1 MARKKRRVITEGAR
15 RMGRGSERVYAYTF
29 SSYQR
34 SIGPYPIKVGMTR
47 GSSAV
52 RRIAAQTGASNAETP
67 ILLLEISCE
76 NAARL
81 ERSLHSRLKS
91 RHISDVPGK
100 EWFRTTPAEIT
111 RHLRAIDPS
120 HVETFSQAVMVLV
133 GWLWRSVCAVTSGLW
148 RLFWWAWSTSG
159 RTNRQKR
166 SRRWKRVKRRAE
178 ETLAKGML
186 VLGLGLSIACI
197 GMCSTL

>member
-1 MARKKRRVITEGAR
+1 
-15 RMGRGSERVYAYTF
+15 MGRGSERVYAYTF

-34 SIGPYPIKVGMTR
+34 AAGPYPIKVGMTR
-47 GSSAV
+47 AGSAE
-52 RRIAAQTGASNAETP
+52 RRIAQQIGASNAETP

-76 NAARL
+76 NASLL
-81 ERSLHSRLKS
+81 ERSLHGRLKS

-120 HVETFSQAVMVLV
+120 HVETFGQAVMVLV

-148 RLFWWAWSTSG
+148 RLLCWMWKAGTRKG
-159 RTNRQKR
+159 R
-166 SRRWKRVKRRAE
+166 RRWKRRTKRALKRAE
-178 ETLAKGML
+178 ERVAKTL
-186 VLGLGLSIACI
+186 VFGLCLACLA
-197 GMCSTL
+197 GCSSL

>member
-34 SIGPYPIKVGMTR
+34 AAGPYPIKVGMTR
-47 GSSAV
+47 AGSAE
-52 RRIAAQTGASNAETP
+52 RRIAQQIGASNAETP

-76 NAARL
+76 SAPLL

-120 HVETFSQAVMVLV
+120 HVETFSQAVMVLM

-148 RLFWWAWSTSG
+148 QLLCWMWKAGTKKG
-159 RTNRQKR
+159 R
-166 SRRWKRVKRRAE
+166 RRWGRRYKRVKGRTEVVLKRALVIGLCLVC
-178 ETLAKGML
+178 LA
-186 VLGLGLSIACI
+186 V
-197 GMCSTL
+197 CSL

>member
-1 MARKKRRVITEGAR
+1 
-15 RMGRGSERVYAYTF
+15 MGRGSERVYAYTF
-29 SSYQR
+29 SSYQ
-34 SIGPYPIKVGMTR
+34 SAAGPYPIKVGMTR
-47 GSSAV
+47 AGSAE
-52 RRIAAQTGASNAETP
+52 RRIAQQIGASNAETP

-76 NAARL
+76 NASLL

-148 RLFWWAWSTSG
+148 WLLCWTWKAGTRKG
-159 RTNRQKR
+159 R
-166 SRRWKRVKRRAE
+166 RRWKRRTKRAIRRAE
-178 ETLAKGML
+178 ERVAQTL
-186 VLGLGLSIACI
+186 VFGLCLACLAV
-197 GMCSTL
+197 CAT

>member
-1 MARKKRRVITEGAR
+1 
-15 RMGRGSERVYAYTF
+15 MGRGSERVYAYTF

-34 SIGPYPIKVGMTR
+34 AAGPYPIKVGMTR
-47 GSSAV
+47 GSSAE
-52 RRIAAQTGASNAETP
+52 RRIAQQIGASNAETP

-76 NAARL
+76 NASLL

-148 RLFWWAWSTSG
+148 RLLCWAWKAGTRKG
-159 RTNRQKR
+159 R
-166 SRRWKRVKRRAE
+166 RRWKRRTKRALRRAE
-178 ETLAKGML
+178 ERVAQTLVFGLCLACL
-186 VLGLGLSIACI
+186 VV
-197 GMCSTL
+197 CSSL

>member
-1 MARKKRRVITEGAR
+1 
-15 RMGRGSERVYAYTF
+15 MGRGSERVYAYTF

-34 SIGPYPIKVGMTR
+34 TAGPYPIKVGMTR
-47 GSSAV
+47 AGSAE
-52 RRIAAQTGASNAETP
+52 RRIAQQIGASNAETP

-76 NAARL
+76 NASL
-81 ERSLHSRLKS
+81 FERSLHGRLKS

-148 RLFWWAWSTSG
+148 RLLYWAFEAGT
-159 RTNRQKR
+159 RA
-166 SRRWKRVKRRAE
+166 RRRRVKRRYRRAKKRAE
-178 ETLAKGML
+178 ESAARVLVFGLCLACL
-186 VLGLGLSIACI
+186 A
-197 GMCSTL
+197 MCAPL

>member
-1 MARKKRRVITEGAR
+1 
-15 RMGRGSERVYAYTF
+15 MGRGSERVYAYTF

-34 SIGPYPIKVGMTR
+34 AAGPYPIKVGMTR
-47 GSSAV
+47 AGSAE
-52 RRIAAQTGASNAETP
+52 RRIAQQIGASNAETP

-76 NAARL
+76 NASLL
-81 ERSLHSRLKS
+81 ERSLHRRLKS

-133 GWLWRSVCAVTSGLW
+133 GWVWRCVCVVTSTTW
-148 RLFWWAWSTSG
+148 QLFSWMWKAGTRKG
-159 RTNRQKR
+159 R
-166 SRRWKRVKRRAE
+166 RRWKCRTKRALKRAE
-178 ETLAKGML
+178 ERVAKTL
-186 VLGLGLSIACI
+186 VFGLCVACLA
-197 GMCSTL
+197 MCSSL

>member
-1 MARKKRRVITEGAR
+1 
-15 RMGRGSERVYAYTF
+15 MGRGSERVYAYTF

-34 SIGPYPIKVGMTR
+34 AAGPYPIKVGMTR
-47 GSSAV
+47 AGSAE
-52 RRIAAQTGASNAETP
+52 RRIAQQIGASNAETP

-76 NAARL
+76 NASLL

-133 GWLWRSVCAVTSGLW
+133 GWLWRSVCAVTSSLW
-148 RLFWWAWSTSG
+148 QLLCWTWKAATR
-159 RTNRQKR
+159 K
-166 SRRWKRVKRRAE
+166 SRRRIKRRTKRAIRRAE
-178 ETLAKGML
+178 ERVAKTL
-186 VLGLGLSIACI
+186 VFGLCLACLAV
-197 GMCSTL
+197 CAT

>member
-1 MARKKRRVITEGAR
+1 
-15 RMGRGSERVYAYTF
+15 MGRGSERVYAYTF

-34 SIGPYPIKVGMTR
+34 AAGPYPIKVGMTR
-47 GSSAV
+47 AGSAE
-52 RRIAAQTGASNAETP
+52 RRIAQQIGASNAETP

-76 NAARL
+76 NASLL

-111 RHLRAIDPS
+111 GHLCALDPS

-133 GWLWRSVCAVTSGLW
+133 GWLWRSVCAVTSSLW
-148 RLFWWAWSTSG
+148 QLLCWAWKAGMRKG
-159 RTNRQKR
+159 R
-166 SRRWKRVKRRAE
+166 RRWKRRYKRVKRRTE
-178 ETLAKGML
+178 EALARYTLI
-186 VLGLGLSIACI
+186 GLGVALAYAFLVFTS
-197 GMCSTL
+197 

>member
-34 SIGPYPIKVGMTR
+34 AAGPYPIKVGMTR
-47 GSSAV
+47 AGSAEH
-52 RRIAAQTGASNAETP
+52 RIAQQIGASNAETP

-76 NAARL
+76 NASLL

-148 RLFWWAWSTSG
+148 RLLCWIWKAGTRKG
-159 RTNRQKR
+159 R
-166 SRRWKRVKRRAE
+166 RRWKRRTKRALKRAE
-178 ETLAKGML
+178 ERVAKTL
-186 VLGLGLSIACI
+186 VFGLCLACLAV
-197 GMCSTL
+197 CSSL

>member
-34 SIGPYPIKVGMTR
+34 AAGPYPIKIGMTR
-47 GSSAV
+47 AGSAE
-52 RRIAAQTGASNAETP
+52 RRIAQQIGASNAETP

-76 NAARL
+76 NASLL

-111 RHLRAIDPS
+111 RQLRAIDPS

-148 RLFWWAWSTSG
+148 QLLCWTWKAGTRKG
-159 RTNRQKR
+159 R
-166 SRRWKRVKRRAE
+166 RRWKRRTKRAIRRAE
-178 ETLAKGML
+178 ERVAQTL
-186 VLGLGLSIACI
+186 VFGLCLACLAV
-197 GMCSTL
+197 CAT

>member
-1 MARKKRRVITEGAR
+1 
-15 RMGRGSERVYAYTF
+15 MGRGSERVYAYTF

-34 SIGPYPIKVGMTR
+34 AAGPYPIKVGMTR
-47 GSSAV
+47 GSSAE
-52 RRIAAQTGASNAETP
+52 RRIAAQIGASNAETP

-120 HVETFSQAVMVLV
+120 HVETFGQAVMVLV
-133 GWLWRSVCAVTSGLW
+133 GWVWHCVCAATSSLW
-148 RLFWWAWSTSG
+148 QLLCWMVEAGTRA
-159 RTNRQKR
+159 
-166 SRRWKRVKRRAE
+166 RRRRVKRRYRRAKGRAE
-178 ETLAKGML
+178 ETLAKTVLWGGLCLAML
-186 VLGLGLSIACI
+186 LALVVFTS
-197 GMCSTL
+197 

>member
-34 SIGPYPIKVGMTR
+34 AAGPYPIKVGMTR
-47 GSSAV
+47 GSSAE
-52 RRIAAQTGASNAETP
+52 RRIAQQIGASNAETP

-76 NAARL
+76 NASLL

-120 HVETFSQAVMVLV
+120 HVETFGQAVMVLV

-148 RLFWWAWSTSG
+148 RLLCWAFEAGT
-159 RTNRQKR
+159 RA
-166 SRRWKRVKRRAE
+166 RRRRVKRRYRRAKKRAE
-178 ETLAKGML
+178 ESAARVLVFGLCLACL
-186 VLGLGLSIACI
+186 A
-197 GMCSTL
+197 MCAT

>member
-29 SSYQR
+29 SSYR
-34 SIGPYPIKVGMTR
+34 RESGPYPIKVGMTR
-47 GSSAV
+47 GNSAE
-52 RRIAAQTGASNAETP
+52 RRIAAQIGASNAETP

-91 RHISDVPGK
+91 RHITDVPGK
-100 EWFRTTPAEIT
+100 EWFSTTPEEIT

-133 GWLWRSVCAVTSGLW
+133 GWLWRSVCAVTSSIWQL
-148 RLFWWAWSTSG
+148 LCWAWKAAT
-159 RTNRQKR
+159 RK
-166 SRRWKRVKRRAE
+166 SRRRIKRRTKRALRRAE
-178 ETLAKGML
+178 ERVAKTLVFGLCLACL
-186 VLGLGLSIACI
+186 VVCA
-197 GMCSTL
+197 T

>member
-1 MARKKRRVITEGAR
+1 MARKKRRVITEGGR

-34 SIGPYPIKVGMTR
+34 AAGPYPIKVGMTR
-47 GSSAV
+47 AGSAE
-52 RRIAAQTGASNAETP
+52 RRIAQQIGASNAETP

-76 NAARL
+76 NASLL

-91 RHISDVPGK
+91 RHITDVPGK

-111 RHLRAIDPS
+111 RHLRALDPS

-148 RLFWWAWSTSG
+148 RLLCWMWKAGTRKG
-159 RTNRQKR
+159 R
-166 SRRWKRVKRRAE
+166 RRWKRRTKRALRRAE
-178 ETLAKGML
+178 ERVAKTL
-186 VLGLGLSIACI
+186 VFGLCVACLA
-197 GMCSTL
+197 MCAT

>member
-1 MARKKRRVITEGAR
+1 
-15 RMGRGSERVYAYTF
+15 MGRGSERVYAYTF

-34 SIGPYPIKVGMTR
+34 AAGPYPIKVGLTR
-47 GSSAV
+47 GSSAE
-52 RRIAAQTGASNAETP
+52 RRIAQQIGASNAETP

-76 NAARL
+76 NASLL

-148 RLFWWAWSTSG
+148 QLLCWAWKAGTRKG
-159 RTNRQKR
+159 R
-166 SRRWKRVKRRAE
+166 RRWKRRYKRVKGRARDALVRY
-178 ETLAKGML
+178 TLI
-186 VLGLGLSIACI
+186 GLSVALTFAFLVFT
-197 GMCSTL
+197 S

>member
-34 SIGPYPIKVGMTR
+34 AAGPYPIKVGMTR
-47 GSSAV
+47 AGSAE
-52 RRIAAQTGASNAETP
+52 RRIAQQIGASNAETP

-76 NAARL
+76 NASLL

-148 RLFWWAWSTSG
+148 RLLCWAFEAGT
-159 RTNRQKR
+159 RA
-166 SRRWKRVKRRAE
+166 RRRRVKRRYRRAKKRAE
-178 ETLAKGML
+178 ESAARVLVFGLCLACL
-186 VLGLGLSIACI
+186 A
-197 GMCSTL
+197 MCAPL

>member
-1 MARKKRRVITEGAR
+1 
-15 RMGRGSERVYAYTF
+15 MGRGSERVYAYTF

-34 SIGPYPIKVGMTR
+34 AAGPYPIKVGMTR
-47 GSSAV
+47 AGSAE
-52 RRIAAQTGASNAETP
+52 RRIAQQIGASNAETP

-76 NAARL
+76 NASLL

-133 GWLWRSVCAVTSGLW
+133 GWIARVVWMSISGLW
-148 RLFWWAWSTSG
+148 RLLCWMVEASTRSG
-159 RTNRQKR
+159 RRKR
-166 SRRWKRVKRRAE
+166 RRKRRRMLKRAE
-178 ETLAKGML
+178 ETLARFAMFVTVCAIVGTCAL
-186 VLGLGLSIACI
+186 AS
-197 GMCSTL
+197 

>member
-1 MARKKRRVITEGAR
+1 MARKKPRVITEGAR

-34 SIGPYPIKVGMTR
+34 AAGPYPIKVGMTR
-47 GSSAV
+47 AGSAE
-52 RRIAAQTGASNAETP
+52 RRIAQQIGASNAETP

-76 NAARL
+76 DASLL

-91 RHISDVPGK
+91 KHISDVPGK

-148 RLFWWAWSTSG
+148 RLFCWAFEAGT
-159 RTNRQKR
+159 RA
-166 SRRWKRVKRRAE
+166 RRRRVKRRYRRAKKRAE
-178 ETLAKGML
+178 ESAARVLVFGLCLACL
-186 VLGLGLSIACI
+186 AVCA
-197 GMCSTL
+197 T